1 MDPVELTAG
10 DLLLRAWRPS
20 DADPVF
26 RACQD
31 PLIQHWTRV
40 PVPYRLEHAAGFVGE
55 LTVRTWA
62 AETSAPLG
70 VFSAGTGELLA
81 SSGLVDL
88 DLDDGSGELGVW
100 VAPWARGR
108 DVAERACRAVA
119 HWAFEVL
126 GLRVLVWRA
135 QVGNHVS
142 RLVGERIG
150 FVFDGVDTAAL
161 RDRDGGL
168 VDCWKGV
175 LRPGRVQDTTV
186 DWLAPGGPGARRA
199 RAFGMPPARVPAGPV
214 TLRAPATRDV
224 DDAVVACR
232 DPETARWTTVPVPY
246 GPENAEHFVY
256 QRVPAGWAS
265 GTSATFA
272 IADADDRFAGTIEL
286 RIDPADRSVAEL
298 GFLVA
303 PWARGKGYG
312 TAAAHAICVWGFEAL
327 GVSRIVWRA
336 HLGNEASRRVA
347 EKVGFRPEGIQRS
360 GCEQRGERHDAW
372 VAALLATDLL
382 LDRREPRG
390 GGYAARLITP

>member
-1 MDPVELTAG
+1 MDPVELAAG
-10 DLLLRAWRPS
+10 DLLLRAWRPT

-31 PLIQHWTRV
+31 PLIQRWTRV
-40 PVPYRLEHAAGFVGE
+40 PVPYRPEDAAGFVGE
-55 LTVRTWA
+55 FTVRAWT
-62 AETSAPLG
+62 AETAAPLG

-81 SSGLVDL
+81 SSGLVSL

-108 DVAERACRAVA
+108 DVAERASRAVA

-150 FVFDGVDTAAL
+150 VVFDGVDTTAL

-168 VDCWKGV
+168 LGAWRGV
-175 LRPGRVQDTTV
+175 LRPGRVQDTPL
-186 DWLAPGGPGARRA
+186 DWFAPGGPGARRA
-199 RAFGMPPARVPAGPV
+199 RAFGLPPARIPAGPV
-214 TLRAPATRDV
+214 TLRAPVARDV
-224 DDAVVACR
+224 NDAVAACR

-246 GPENAEHFVY
+246 GPANAEQFVH
-256 QRVPAGWAS
+256 QRVPAGWLH

-286 RIDPADRSVAEL
+286 RLDPADRSVAEL

-312 TAAAHAICVWGFEAL
+312 TAAAQAICVWGFEAL

-382 LDRREPRG
+382 STAANPAAAAATPRG
-390 GGYAARLITP
+390 